1 VEESGMSEAY
11 FKRVQ
16 KATATRLWINNVT
29 KNEAALSINEGAT
42 GCTTNPTYCWRI
54 LSDTEDAPYAEE
66 LLAKI
71 MAEEKDNNEALVRL
85 QRVLVE
91 EIARRFYPLYESSG
105 GKLGYV
111 SIQGDP
117 FKEDME
123 SILRFARFNCTAPNI
138 MAKIPAI
145 PSGLEAAGIL
155 AAEGVPVL
163 LTECFAVRQ
172 VIDSCEIY
180 AQATKSLKFP
190 APMYFALI
198 TGIYDEYMQNHVR
211 DQNICIDR
219 DVLWQA
225 GFSIAK
231 KVHEIVK
238 LRQYS
243 GKFMGGGARGLH
255 HFTEM
260 VGADVSITINWKGT
274 AEELLKLDPPVL
286 NRFSGATP
294 LEVIDELTE
303 KLEDYRKAYYID
315 AIKPDEYE
323 NYGPVVLFRR
333 IFEDAWEKALNKIAS
348 LR

>member
-1 VEESGMSEAY
+1 MGEAY
-11 FKRVQ
+11 FKRVE
-16 KATATRLWINNVT
+16 KSTATRLWINNVT
-29 KNEAALSINEGAT
+29 KNEADLSIAEGAI

-54 LSDTEDAPYAEE
+54 LTDTEDASYAGE

-71 MAEEKDNNEALVRL
+71 MDEEKNDNEALVRL
-85 QRVLVE
+85 QRELVE
-91 EIARRFYPLYESSG
+91 EIARRFYPLYESTG

-117 FKEDME
+117 FREDKE

-145 PSGLEAAGIL
+145 PAGLEAAAIL

-180 AQATKSLKFP
+180 EQAIKSLKNP

-198 TGIYDEYMQNHVR
+198 TGIYDDYMQNHVR
-211 DQNICIDR
+211 ENNINIDK

-231 KVHEIVK
+231 KVHEIVQQ
-238 LRQYS
+238 RQYS

-260 VGADVSITINWKGT
+260 IGANASITINWKGS
-274 AEELLKLDPPVL
+274 AEELLKLDPPVI
-286 NRFSGATP
+286 NRFSQATP
-294 LEVIDELTE
+294 HEVIDELTE
-303 KLEDYRKAYYID
+303 KLEDYRRAYYIN
-315 AIKPDEYE
+315 AIEPDEYE
-323 NYGPVVLFRR
+323 DYGPVALFRKM
-333 IFEDAWEKALNKIAS
+333 FEDAWEKAVNKIAS